1 MKNYKKFGIR
11 KPRKEVNLKTV
22 IDEVA
27 LLRKEFIE
35 TTLKKLLC
43 CKYKNKK
50 GNKEKN
56 YHYFMLLA

>member
-1 MKNYKKFGIR
+1 MKIYKKFGIR
-11 KPRKEVNLKTV
+11 KTRKFVEP
-22 IDEVA
+22 
-27 LLRKEFIE
+27 
-35 TTLKKLLC
+35 TLKKLLC